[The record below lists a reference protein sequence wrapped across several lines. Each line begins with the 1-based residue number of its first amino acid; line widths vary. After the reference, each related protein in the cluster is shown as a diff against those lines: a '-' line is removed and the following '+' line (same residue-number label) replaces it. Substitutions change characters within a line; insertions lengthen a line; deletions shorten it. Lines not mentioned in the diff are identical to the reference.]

1 MVWIKFLISIFII
14 LICGYK
20 LSKYGDL
27 IADKTGISKG
37 FIGVLL
43 LGAITSL
50 PELITTISSVSLVKN
65 VNLAWG
71 NIYGSNLLNISV
83 IAFCDVFI
91 LNKEFRIFNKNN
103 VLTGILSVIITII
116 GIIGILIHK
125 KFLILKNVSLFS
137 ILILLTYFIG
147 AYVLYLNERTRKNNC
162 KILTQNNEDKFNK
175 MFFLYFF
182 INAILIVIAGI
193 NVTYTC
199 DEISKITGLG
209 SSFVGTLFLAVATS
223 LPEIVVSVSSIKLG
237 SLSMA
242 VGNILGSNFF
252 NVSIIGVSDFFYTT
266 KSKSI
271 FFDASRV
278 HILTGLMFIL
288 LTSIYLIGMVLE
300 SEKRFVKLGYDSIL
314 ILILYLLTFFYIFK
328 LG

>member
-1 MVWIKFLISIFII
+1 MVWIKFLISIVVI

-20 LSKYGDL
+20 LSKYGDI
-27 IADKTGISKG
+27 IADETGIGKG

-91 LNKEFRIFNKNN
+91 MKEFRVFNKNN
-103 VLTGILSVIITII
+103 MLTGILSVIITLI
-116 GIIGILIHK
+116 GIIGILLHA
-125 KFLILKNVSLFS
+125 KFLIFKSISLFS
-137 ILILLTYFIG
+137 ILILITYFIG
-147 AYVLYLNERTRKNNC
+147 AYVLFLNERTRKNDC
-162 KILTQNNEDKFNK
+162 KVSNKRIEERFDKK
-175 MFFLYFF
+175 FFLYFF
-182 INAILIVIAGI
+182 INAILIVIAGV
-193 NVTYTC
+193 NVTYAC

-223 LPEIVVSVSSIKLG
+223 MPEIVVSISSIKLG

-252 NVSIIGVSDFFYTT
+252 NVSIIGLSDFFYTA
-266 KSKSI
+266 KSRSI
-271 FFDASRV
+271 FFDASKV
-278 HILTGLMFIL
+278 HVLTGLMFIF
-288 LTSIYLIGMVLE
+288 LTNIYLIGMVLE
-300 SEKRFVKLGYDSIL
+300 PKKRCFKFGYDSIL
-314 ILILYLLTFFYIFK
+314 IIILYFFTFFYIFK
-328 LG
+328 FR